1 MSSTRFQDKRSILK
15 NQLYSYILAMN
26 YSKRKILKNK
36 IKKKKKKKTTH
47 LKWYQKEILRNR
59 FNRKL

>member
-1 MSSTRFQDKRSILK
+1 MSSTKFQDKRSILK
-15 NQLYSYILAMN
+15 NHLYSYTLAMD
-26 YSKRKILKNK
+26 YSKRKI
-36 IKKKKKKKTTH
+36 KKTTH